1 MKNTKWI
8 KKGNKR
14 QGDWIR
20 DYLIKNCEHNP
31 MLLNS
36 KSVGSFISEGK
47 LITDEKQRAKME
59 SAWRSYLNR
68 QSKSGKCISISKEL
82 HKQASKRA
90 KFNNQSLAKYIESLI
105 EADVGSPF
113 RLPPNI

>member
-1 MKNTKWI
+1 MKKTKWI

-20 DYLIKNCEHNP
+20 DYLIKNCGHNP
-31 MLLNS
+31 MQLNS
-36 KSVGSFISEGK
+36 KSVGSFVSEGK

-59 SAWRSYLNR
+59 SAWNSHLNR
-68 QSKSGKCISISKEL
+68 QSKSGKSISISKEP

-90 KFNNQSLAKYIESLI
+90 KLTNQSLAKYIESLI
-105 EADVGSPF
+105 EADINTPF
-113 RLPPNI
+113 SLPPNI